1 MRSLN
6 WLKNDT
12 LNTSLGVRFKK
23 YITYFFELNPSVLIV
38 YGSIVSGKSKR
49 AQQIEDRAKV
59 NGYKASMQYLGINGE
74 T

>member
-59 NGYKASMQYLGINGE
+59 NGYKARMQYLGINGE